1 MTQTILLVEDDDT
14 LRGTV
19 AKFLTRQGFEVVTAS
34 DGGSALEQLR
44 SRRFAVTLLDL
55 HLPDITGLVHRRGDG
70 RGRRRRH
77 RTAVRGDDRL
87 PRSPHRGRQPQGRRL
102 RLHQQAVRSRGSPRV
117 DPSSRRN
124 PPVATRGGVATRP
137 VEIGRR
143 RPASRRHCSLP
154 GHAGDHLQG
163 RRRRQDSGVDPR

>member
-55 HLPDITGLVHRRGDG
+55 HLPGLRGTDLLQALRSCSAATRVVVMTGLDRPGARQACLAAG
-70 RGRRRRH
+70 
-77 RTAVRGDDRL
+77 AVAYILKPVQSVELERL
-87 PRSPHRGRQPQGRRL
+87 LAASP
-102 RLHQQAVRSRGSPRV
+102 
-117 DPSSRRN
+117 
-124 PPVATRGGVATRP
+124 
-137 VEIGRR
+137 
-143 RPASRRHCSLP
+143 P
-154 GHAGDHLQG
+154 G
-163 RRRRQDSGVDPR
+163 